1 MWLKLKPT
9 VRVVLTIALCGL
21 LGSCGDECSSYSE
34 FTCKQINTA
43 DYNVMFSFPSGT
55 EQYHLGKAKGLS
67 QCGQIA
73 YSFAASKNLSRN
85 DGWGYVCCMIAKD
98 SSCYEKHR

>member
-9 VRVVLTIALCGL
+9 ARTALRIALCGL
-21 LGSCGDECSSYSE
+21 LGGCGDECSSYSQ
-34 FTCKQINTA
+34 FTCKQIETA
-43 DYNVMFSFPSGT
+43 DYNVMFSFPSGAD
-55 EQYHLGKAKGLS
+55 QFRLGRAKGLS

-73 YSFAASKNLSRN
+73 HSFAASKNLSRN